1 MIQLSKIHQENP
13 EKKHCLF
20 VLDPDAAIANGW
32 LSETETAYILQKAG
46 RSKDQPVWLNR
57 MDHSWFFIFPDHSLT
72 ANAANEKIRKSA
84 CKLLKTIRLENIS
97 ELSIW
102 PIGATAGEILACAE
116 GLALSD
122 YRFDKYKTH
131 LPDKG
136 RQLEKIQIVHPEISD
151 SDILN
156 LQYSIEA
163 VFFCRDLVNEPASG
177 LDAESLAEIV
187 THEAEKAGI
196 KAETFNKKKIESLK
210 MGGLLA
216 VNQGSTVP
224 PTFTLLEYQPA
235 NAINPRP
242 IVLVGKGVTYDTG
255 GMNLKTGTYMD
266 NMKMDMAG
274 AATVSAALIAAARA
288 GLPLHLTALLPATDN
303 RVNSDSVVPGDII
316 TMHNGKTVEI
326 LNTDAEGRLIL
337 ADALSYATKY
347 NPMLVITAATL
358 TGSAMRAIGKYG
370 IAMMQA
376 GAGKFA
382 ETLKT
387 SGDEVY
393 ERLAELPMWDEYAE
407 LLKSDVA
414 DLKNIGPP
422 EAGAITAAKFLQ
434 AFTDYPFIHLDIA
447 GTSFAESAD
456 SYRGKG
462 GTGTGVRLLF
472 HFLRTL
478 SQSNFSE

>member
-1 MIQLSKIHQENP
+1 MIQFSKSRQEKP
-13 EKKHCLF
+13 EKSHSIF
-20 VLDPDAAIANGW
+20 ITGTSAAIPQGW
-32 LSETETAYILQKAG
+32 ISEAEAVYIRQKTVQ
-46 RSKDQPVWLNR
+46 SKDNPVWLNHL
-57 MDHSWFFIFPDHSLT
+57 DYSWFFIFTDHSLPD
-72 ANAANEKIRKSA
+72 NVANEKIRKAA
-84 CKLLKTIRLENIS
+84 CKLLKTIRQEEIS
-97 ELSIW
+97 ELSLW
-102 PIGATAGEILACAE
+102 PCGATAGEILACAE

-122 YRFDKYKTH
+122 YRFDKYKTNTQAPGV
-131 LPDKG
+131 L
-136 RQLEKIQIVHPEISD
+136 LEKIRIVHDDVSE
-151 SDILN
+151 SDIRN
-156 LQYSIEA
+156 LQHVVEA
-163 VFFCRDLVNEPASG
+163 VYFCRNLVNEPSSG
-177 LDAESLAEIV
+177 LDAESLAEVI
-187 THEAEKAGI
+187 TAGAETAGI
-196 KAETFNKKKIESLK
+196 KTEIFNKKKIESLK

-235 NAINPRP
+235 NAINEKP
-242 IVLVGKGVTYDTG
+242 IVLIGKGVTFDTG

-288 GLPLHLTALLPATDN
+288 GLPLRLIALLPATDN

-347 NPMLVITAATL
+347 NPLLVITAATL

-376 GAGKFA
+376 GADKFA
-382 ETLKT
+382 ETLKA

-393 ERLAELPMWDEYAE
+393 ERLAGLPMWDEYAE

-472 HFLRTL
+472 HFLKTL
-478 SQSNFSE
+478 SQSNLSE